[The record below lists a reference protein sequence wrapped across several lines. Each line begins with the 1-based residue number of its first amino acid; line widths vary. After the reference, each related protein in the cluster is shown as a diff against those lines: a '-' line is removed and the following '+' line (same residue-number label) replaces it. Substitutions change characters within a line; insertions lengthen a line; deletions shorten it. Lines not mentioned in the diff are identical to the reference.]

1 MARLLLHQSKT
12 NPMQKSLLLIIVL
25 SILIACGSA
34 KTTEQAL
41 NTGNYNKAI
50 AISLQKLK
58 SNKTKKGNQ
67 QYVLMLQDAFA
78 KAVERDEDRIEFL
91 RKDGNPENAE
101 EIFNLFNNLKN
112 RQQRVKP
119 ILPLPIHSS
128 GTNAQFVFKNYSDA
142 LIESKNDLSEHLY
155 KKSLSFV
162 NSENKQTL
170 RSVYKDL
177 EYINEINPNYKDV
190 QSLMNNV
197 HAFGTDHI
205 LVSMKNKSE
214 TLVPEKLQEY
224 LLNFD
229 TFGLNNFWTVYHN
242 TKLDSFNYD
251 FGMELNLT
259 NILVSP
265 ERISEKEIVEEK
277 LIKDGYKYAVDSE
290 GVQLKDS
297 LGKSIKVDNFVKIRC
312 HLYQISQSKSSKVDG
327 QVKYINLKSNQVFQV
342 FPISSEFLFQHVY
355 ATHSGDKRALK
366 STYIDMLGLRAIPFP
381 SNEQMVYDTGSDLK
395 NKLKGIIQKNN
406 FR

>member
-1 MARLLLHQSKT
+1 
-12 NPMQKSLLLIIVL
+12 MQKSLLFITIL
-25 SILIACGSA
+25 SLLIACGSA

-41 NTGNYNKAI
+41 NTGDYNKAI

-78 KAVERDEDRIEFL
+78 KSVERDEERIEFL
-91 RKDGNPENAE
+91 RKDGNPENSE

-112 RQQRVKP
+112 RQQRIKP
-119 ILPLPIHSS
+119 ILPLPILST
-128 GTNAQFVFKNYSDA
+128 GTNAQFVFKDYNDA

-155 KKSLSFV
+155 QKSLPFV

-170 RSVYKDL
+170 RTVYKDL

-197 HAFGTDHI
+197 HTFGTDHI
-205 LVSMKNKSE
+205 LVSMKNESE

-229 TFGLNNFWTVYHN
+229 TYGLNNFWTVYHN

-259 NILVSP
+259 DILVSP
-265 ERISEKEIVEEK
+265 EKISEKEIVEEK
-277 LIKDGYKYAVDSE
+277 LIKDGFKYAVDDN
-290 GVQLKDS
+290 GDQLKDS
-297 LGKSIKVDNFVKIRC
+297 LGNKIKIDNMIKVRC
-312 HLYQISQSKSSKVDG
+312 HLYQIAQSKSSKVDG
-327 QVKYINLKSNQVFQV
+327 QVKYVNLKSNQVYQV
-342 FPISSEFLFQHVY
+342 YPISSEFLFQHVY
-355 ATHSGDKRALK
+355 ATHRGDRRALK
-366 STYIDMLGLRAIPFP
+366 STYIDMLELRAVPFP
-381 SNEQMVYDTGSDLK
+381 SNEQMVYDTGTDLK
-395 NKLKGIIQKNN
+395 NKLKGIIQNNN

>member
-1 MARLLLHQSKT
+1 MARLLLYQPKT
-12 NPMQKSLLLIIVL
+12 NPMQKSLLFITIL
-25 SILIACGSA
+25 SLLIACGSA

-41 NTGNYNKAI
+41 NTGDYNKAI
-50 AISLQKLK
+50 AISIQKLK

-78 KAVERDEDRIEFL
+78 KSVERDEERIEFL
-91 RKDGNPENAE
+91 RKDANPENAE
-101 EIFNLFNNLKN
+101 EIFNLFNNLKR
-112 RQQRVKP
+112 RQQQIKP
-119 ILPLPIHSS
+119 LLPLPILSS
-128 GTNAQFVFKNYSDA
+128 GANAQFVFKNYSDA

-155 KKSLSFV
+155 QKSLPFV

-170 RSVYKDL
+170 RTVYKDL
-177 EYINEINPNYKDV
+177 EYIDEINPNYKDV

-197 HAFGTDHI
+197 HAFGTDYVY
-205 LVSMKNKSE
+205 VSMKNESE
-214 TLVPEKLQEY
+214 TVVPEKLQEY

-229 TFGLNNFWTVYHN
+229 TYGLNNFWTVYHN
-242 TKLDSFNYD
+242 SKMESIDYD

-265 ERISEKEIVEEK
+265 EKISEKEIVEEK
-277 LIKDGYKYAVDSE
+277 LIKDGFKYAVDDK

-297 LGKSIKVDNFVKIRC
+297 LGKSIKVDNFVKVRC
-312 HLYQISQSKSSKVDG
+312 HLYQIAQSKSSKVDG
-327 QVKYINLKSNQVFQV
+327 QVKYVNLKSNQVFQV

-355 ATHSGDKRALK
+355 ATHRGDKRALK
-366 STYIDMLGLRAIPFP
+366 STYVDMLALRALPFP